1 MELASFIRNVP
12 DFPEPGIQFKDI
24 TTLLQ
29 RPEALAFVVN
39 TWKERYQDK
48 DLHAIVG
55 AESRGFIFG
64 APLAFALRLPFI
76 PIRKPGK
83 LPWETESCSYDLEYG
98 SSTLEIHTD
107 AFDSGHRVVIVDDL
121 LATGGTLKAA
131 CELCERLEADIVEL
145 AVVIELP
152 PLKGREKLKAYNIH
166 SLIEFNVS

>member
-1 MELASFIRNVP
+1 MDLASFIRNVP

-39 TWKERYQDK
+39 TWKERYADK
-48 DLHAIVG
+48 GIQAIVG

-64 APLAFALRLPFI
+64 APLAFALHLPFV
-76 PIRKPGK
+76 PVRKPGK

-107 AFDSGHRVVIVDDL
+107 AFKAGDRIVVVDDL

-131 CELCERLEADIVEL
+131 CELCERLKADIFEV

-152 PLKGREKLKAYNIH
+152 PLNGRQKLEGYPIH

>member
-1 MELASFIRNVP
+1 MDLASFIRNVP

-39 TWKERYQDK
+39 TWKERYANKGIQ
-48 DLHAIVG
+48 AIVG

-64 APLAFALRLPFI
+64 APLAFALHLPFV
-76 PIRKPGK
+76 PVRKPGK

-107 AFDSGHRVVIVDDL
+107 AFKAGDRIVVIDDL

-131 CELCERLEADIVEL
+131 CELCERLKADIVEV

-152 PLKGREKLKAYNIH
+152 PLNGRQKLEGYPIH

>member
-1 MELASFIRNVP
+1 MDLASFVRNVP

-29 RPEALAFVVN
+29 KPEALAHVVN
-39 TWKERYQDK
+39 TWKDRYADK
-48 DLHAIVG
+48 DLHAIIG

-64 APLAFALRLPFI
+64 APLAFALGLPFI
-76 PIRKPGK
+76 PVRKPGK

-107 AFDSGHRVVIVDDL
+107 AFEAGHRIVIIDDL
-121 LATGGTLKAA
+121 LATGGTLQAA
-131 CELCERLEADIVEL
+131 CKLCERLKADIVEV

-152 PLKGREKLKAYNIH
+152 PLNGRSKLEGYDVH
-166 SLIEFNVS
+166 SLIEFQVS

>member
-1 MELASFIRNVP
+1 MDLTQFIRNVP
-12 DFPEPGIQFKDI
+12 DFPVPGIQFKDV

-29 RPEALAFVVN
+29 RPEALKFVVD
-39 TWKERYQDK
+39 TWSERYADK
-48 DLHAIVG
+48 DVQAIIG

-64 APLAFALRLPFI
+64 APLAYAMGLPFV

-83 LPWETESCSYDLEYG
+83 LPWETESCSYELEYG

-107 AFDSGHRVVIVDDL
+107 AFNSGDRIVIVDDL

-131 CELCERLEADIVEL
+131 CELCKRLKANIYEL

-152 PLKGREKLKAYNIH
+152 PLNGREKLAGYDVH
-166 SLIEFNVS
+166 SMIQFNVS